1 MKLETMTKA
10 TRRQAF
16 DLAVKVHE
24 GKALTPLE
32 SSMLINFF
40 DKAYPKAVKDPWQY
54 VAKVVNVKDIREP
67 LRYVHVYDGK
77 AYGTD
82 GHRIH
87 WAPTAKIDGYYTVSG
102 EPFFPETNLMDIRK
116 VIGTTMTATDKA
128 QLRQLP
134 INRYPDIARHS
145 IVTIGSAH
153 LQLNYLLDACN
164 WKLSAGEENITFAIH
179 AKDRAFI
186 TCELGSA
193 IVMQVRI

>member
-54 VAKVVNVKDIREP
+54 VAKAVNVKDIREP

-102 EPFFPETNLMDIRK
+102 EPYFPETNLMDIRK
-116 VIGTTMTATDKA
+116 VISTTMTAADKA
-128 QLRQLP
+128 QLRLLP
-134 INRYPDIARHS
+134 LNRYPDIERDTVA
-145 IVTIGSAH
+145 TLGSAH
-153 LQLNYLLDACN
+153 LNLRYLLDACN
-164 WKLSAGEENITFAIH
+164 WEENITFAVPS
-179 AKDRAFI
+179 KDRAFI
-186 TCELGSA
+186 TCKLGNA
-193 IVMQVRI
+193 IVMGVRV